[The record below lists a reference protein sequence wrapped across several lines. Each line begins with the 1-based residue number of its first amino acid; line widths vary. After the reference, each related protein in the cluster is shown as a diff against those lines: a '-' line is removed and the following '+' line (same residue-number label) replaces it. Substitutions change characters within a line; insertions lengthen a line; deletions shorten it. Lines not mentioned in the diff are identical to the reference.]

1 MWFSRI
7 PLKVGLASSSFWRRR
22 VIFAGKEIR
31 FTENIGISIISV
43 EDPVIFSRKGIRK
56 VFQMKEA
63 EQTREHI
70 T

>member
-1 MWFSRI
+1 M
-7 PLKVGLASSSFWRRR
+7 KVGLASSSFWRRQ

-31 FTENIGISIISV
+31 FTENIGIAIISV
-43 EDPVIFSRKGIRK
+43 EVPVIFSRKGIRK